1 MCLVN
6 RKEYRS
12 VCQKQCSLVLGLWCM
27 GDWKRSE
34 CVEVKY
40 STARRLQ
47 PTMFISWMWA
57 LWRTNL
63 PSHTHSFYSPH
74 NLNWMS
80 SHHVTQ
86 IKMQNQ
92 FYICELLGCFFWGGG
107 EGGLDLV
114 YWNGAHINAT
124 HSTHA
129 VPLPTRTTNS
139 NNLGVIGHVLHK
151 RT

>member
-40 STARRLQ
+40 PTARRLQ

-92 FYICELLGCFFWGGG
+92 FYICELLGSFFFEGGG
-107 EGGLDLV
+107 GRGFGSRLLKRRS
-114 YWNGAHINAT
+114 HQC
-124 HSTHA
+124 HSFHTCSSTSHSYNKQQQFRCDW
-129 VPLPTRTTNS
+129 TCIT
-139 NNLGVIGHVLHK
+139 
-151 RT
+151 